1 MKQGRVNKIKSI
13 TPDAIHKS
21 VVTMRGGKVV
31 TDHFDEKGNPVEVA
45 EVAEEKEDE
54 SKV

>member
-45 EVAEEKEDE
+45 EEKEDE
-54 SKV
+54 SEV